1 MLKNLSNNQILLIL
15 LVVGIVV
22 YTYSKKTQVV
32 EGWVESCRSRV
43 NKTSRKAY
51 RKCSKDMYA
60 CYRETSKKRPRNRKE
75 WLAIRDA
82 RIKCRKEVGE
92 CYKPLR
98 TLVKEVQN
106 ECEVEERGLRNEH
119 KEKILNS
126 WVAHKEKI
134 EAR

>member
-1 MLKNLSNNQILLIL
+1 MWKNLSNNRILLIL

-92 CYKPLR
+92 CYRPLR

-126 WVAHKEKI
+126 WVQYKERI
-134 EAR
+134 ESR